1 MNQHQPTVRLV
12 RHLRRQCFRAN
23 LVRGLKAVFREG
35 VTNSVFA
42 CLIWETTLQGHMFI
56 SGKMVIYS
64 SMCHLSTYCI
74 YLSIYLFIYIGIY
87 LSVCPF
93 IYLSVHLSTCLSI
106 YLSIY
111 PSLFIY
117 IYLYLS
123 ISIYLLNYLCF
134 FLSVRIV
141 TVVTLGS
148 SITRVTATGVWS
160 LTVTNVAATLSACH
174 PKTYG

>member
-1 MNQHQPTVRLV
+1 MNQHQPTVRLL
-12 RHLRRQCFRAN
+12 RHLQRQCFRAN

-56 SGKMVIYS
+56 SGKIVIYS

-111 PSLFIY
+111 PSMSIYIHLFIK
-117 IYLYLS
+117 LS
-123 ISIYLLNYLCF
+123 M
-134 FLSVRIV
+134 FLSVCQDIYCCYTWVLYNQSHSDRCLAPHSHQHCCNLV
-141 TVVTLGS
+141 CLS
-148 SITRVTATGVWS
+148 SQNTQLKNNR
-160 LTVTNVAATLSACH
+160 N
-174 PKTYG
+174 